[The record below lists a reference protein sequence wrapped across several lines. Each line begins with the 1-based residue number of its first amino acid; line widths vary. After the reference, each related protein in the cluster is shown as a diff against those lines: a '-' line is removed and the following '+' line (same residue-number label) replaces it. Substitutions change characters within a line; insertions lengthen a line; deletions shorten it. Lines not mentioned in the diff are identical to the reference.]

1 MADAIKMYGTRW
13 CFDCRKAKKI
23 FERNKIPYHW
33 INIDEDKEGEQFV
46 MDTNNG
52 MRSVPTI
59 VFTDGS
65 ILVEPSKREL
75 PKKLDVPV

>member
-13 CFDCRKAKKI
+13 CFDCRRAKRI
-23 FERNKIPYHW
+23 FDRNNIPYSW
-33 INIDEDKEGEQFV
+33 INIDKDKEGEQFV
-46 MDTNNG
+46 IDTNNG

-75 PKKLDVPV
+75 AKKLGVPI